1 LRSNEQRS
9 LHCFDAGTFR
19 ARDFDVS
26 APGVYASRIE
36 LRGIDADRPD
46 RLTSLA
52 ADDLWF
58 TSR

>member
-1 LRSNEQRS
+1 MSSS